1 MPLRP
6 SAGAGKGNPSDPA
19 EGLTGANRRQES
31 GGATMASIKPKTLKD
46 GTVCYLIT
54 VSLGRDKD
62 TGKQI
67 VKSTQ
72 YTPKAKAPSKIE
84 KEVNAY
90 AIDFEEKLK
99 NGDIV
104 SGDKITVNEFV
115 KIWEKNW
122 LPEKT
127 PAVRE
132 NYMDKLNLHV
142 LPVIGHMKITAV
154 RATHIDSIIQTAK
167 DNGKAPA
174 TIRDLFTV
182 INSVFKY
189 AFKKQYIR
197 ENPCIRCDD
206 RPPVKAK
213 TGKDIQF
220 FTEDQARRFIRDALT
235 MEYSMQYGQRGRKSK
250 QTGKTYTVKAYTV
263 KKSVS
268 LMWRIYFMMAIWG
281 TFRRGEMCA
290 LTWNDIN
297 EKRQIIDIEKAA
309 AMTKSEQYLKGPK
322 TDAGIREVTMP
333 EEIFSLLREWKREQF
348 ELCMK
353 LGSAWMGH
361 RNGLK
366 DDGKT
371 PDSFDENT
379 IFIQTD
385 NGLPLHLSTPNH
397 KFHEICDLY
406 NATRE
411 KETDKLPR
419 IRLHDLRH
427 TGATLLLGKKTD
439 IETVSH
445 RLGHAKASVTL
456 DIYGHA
462 LPENDQQAAETM
474 AAMF

>member
-1 MPLRP
+1 MANIRP
-6 SAGAGKGNPSDPA
+6 RP
-19 EGLTGANRRQES
+19 Q
-31 GGATMASIKPKTLKD
+31 KD
-46 GTVCYLIT
+46 GSISYQIT
-54 VSLGRDKD
+54 VSLGRDKS

-67 VKSTQ
+67 IKTTT
-72 YTPKAKAPSKIE
+72 YTPKAKALTKAE
-84 KEVNAY
+84 KEVKAF
-90 AIDFEEKLK
+90 AAKFEEQAK
-99 NGDIV
+99 NGELV
-104 SGDKITVNEFV
+104 SGDRITVTEFV
-115 KIWEKNW
+115 KIWETNW

-127 PAVRE
+127 PSVRE

-142 LPVIGHMKITAV
+142 LPVIGHMKITTV

-167 DNGKAPA
+167 NNGKAPA

-189 AFKKQYIR
+189 AYKKQYIR

-206 RPPVKAK
+206 RPPVKAQ

-235 MEYSMQYGQRGRKSK
+235 MEYNMQYGQRGRKSK
-250 QTGKTYTVKAYTV
+250 QTGKAYTVKAYTV

-290 LTWNDIN
+290 LTWNDID
-297 EKRQIIDIEKAA
+297 EKRHSIDIEKAA
-309 AMTKSEQYLKGPK
+309 AMTKKEQYIKGPK

-333 EEIFSLLREWKREQF
+333 AEIFSLLREWKREQF
-348 ELCMK
+348 GICME
-353 LGSAWMGH
+353 LGSAWKGH

-366 DDGKT
+366 EDGKT
-371 PDSFDENT
+371 PDSFNENT
-379 IFIQTD
+379 IFIQID

-406 NATRE
+406 NATRDRE
-411 KETDKLPR
+411 EDKLPR

-427 TGATLLLGKKTD
+427 TGATLLLGKKAD

-462 LPENDQQAAETM
+462 LPENDQLAAETM

>member
-1 MPLRP
+1 
-6 SAGAGKGNPSDPA
+6 
-19 EGLTGANRRQES
+19 
-31 GGATMASIKPKTLKD
+31 MASIKPRPQKD
-46 GTVCYLIT
+46 GTISYQIT
-54 VSLGRDKD
+54 VSLGRDKA

-67 VKSTQ
+67 IKTTT
-72 YTPKAKAPSKIE
+72 YTPKAKALTKAE
-84 KEVNAY
+84 KEVQAF
-90 AIDFEEKLK
+90 AATFEEQVK

-104 SGDKITVNEFV
+104 SGDKISVNEFV

-127 PAVRE
+127 PSVRE

-142 LPVIGHMKITAV
+142 LPVIGNMKITAV
-154 RATHIDSIIQTAK
+154 RATHIDSIIQTVK
-167 DNGKAPA
+167 NNGKAPA

-189 AFKKQYIR
+189 AYKKQYIR

-213 TGKDIQF
+213 TGKDIKF

-235 MEYSMQYGQRGRKSK
+235 MEYDIQYGQRGRKSK
-250 QTGKTYTVKAYTV
+250 TGEKYSVKGYSV
-263 KKSVS
+263 KRSVS
-268 LMWRIYFMMAIWG
+268 LQWRIYFMMAIWG

-290 LTWNDIN
+290 LTWNDIG
-297 EKRQIIDIEKAA
+297 EKRHTIDIEKAA
-309 AMTKSEQYLKGPK
+309 AMTKSEQYVKGPK

-353 LGSAWMGH
+353 LGSAWRGH
-361 RNGLK
+361 RNGMK
-366 DDGKT
+366 ADGKT

-379 IFIQTD
+379 IFIQMD
-385 NGLPLHLSTPNH
+385 NGLPIHLSTPNH
-397 KFHEICDLY
+397 KFHEICDMY
-406 NATRE
+406 NATIK
-411 KETDKLPR
+411 KEEDKLPR

-427 TGATLLLGKKTD
+427 TGATLLLGKNAD

>member
-1 MPLRP
+1 
-6 SAGAGKGNPSDPA
+6 
-19 EGLTGANRRQES
+19 
-31 GGATMASIKPKTLKD
+31 MASIKPKTLKD
-46 GTVCYLIT
+46 GTPCYLIT
-54 VSLGRDKD
+54 VSLGRDKS

-67 VKSTQ
+67 IKTTQ
-72 YTPKAKAPSKIE
+72 YTPKAKAPTKIE
-84 KEVNAY
+84 KEVKAF
-90 AIDFEEKLK
+90 ATAFEEQVK
-99 NGDIV
+99 NGELV
-104 SGDKITVNEFV
+104 SGDRITVNEFV

-122 LPEKT
+122 LPAKT
-127 PAVRE
+127 PSVRE
-132 NYMDKLNLHV
+132 NYMDRLQHHF
-142 LPVIGHMKITAV
+142 LPVIGHMKLTSV
-154 RATHIDSIIQTAK
+154 RATHIDGIIQAAK
-167 DNGKAPA
+167 ENGNKPA
-174 TIRDLFTV
+174 TIRDWFST

-189 AFKKQYIR
+189 AYKKQYIR
-197 ENPCIRCDD
+197 ENPCSRCDD

-235 MEYSMQYGQRGRKSK
+235 MEYDIQYGERKRKTSG
-250 QTGKTYTVKAYTV
+250 GKEYAVKKYTV

-290 LTWNDIN
+290 LTWNDLD
-297 EKRQIIDIEKAA
+297 EKRHTIDIEKAA
-309 AMTKSEQYLKGPK
+309 AMTKREKYLKGPK
-322 TDAGIREVTMP
+322 TDAGIREITMP
-333 EEIFSLLREWKREQF
+333 EEIFSLLKEWKQEQF
-348 ELCMK
+348 EICMK
-353 LGSAWMGH
+353 LGSAWRGH
-361 RNGLK
+361 RNGTK
-366 DDGKT
+366 EDGKT

-379 IFIQTD
+379 IFIQVD
-385 NGLPLHLSTPNH
+385 SGLPLHLSTPNH

-411 KETDKLPR
+411 KEADKLPR

-427 TGATLLLGKKTD
+427 TGATLLLGKHAD

>member
-1 MPLRP
+1 
-6 SAGAGKGNPSDPA
+6 
-19 EGLTGANRRQES
+19 
-31 GGATMASIKPKTLKD
+31 MASIKPKTLKD

-54 VSLGRDKD
+54 VSLGRNKD

-189 AFKKQYIR
+189 AFK
-197 ENPCIRCDD
+197 
-206 RPPVKAK
+206 
-213 TGKDIQF
+213 
-220 FTEDQARRFIRDALT
+220 
-235 MEYSMQYGQRGRKSK
+235 
-250 QTGKTYTVKAYTV
+250 
-263 KKSVS
+263 
-268 LMWRIYFMMAIWG
+268 
-281 TFRRGEMCA
+281 
-290 LTWNDIN
+290 
-297 EKRQIIDIEKAA
+297 
-309 AMTKSEQYLKGPK
+309 
-322 TDAGIREVTMP
+322 
-333 EEIFSLLREWKREQF
+333 
-348 ELCMK
+348 
-353 LGSAWMGH
+353 
-361 RNGLK
+361 
-366 DDGKT
+366 
-371 PDSFDENT
+371 
-379 IFIQTD
+379 
-385 NGLPLHLSTPNH
+385 
-397 KFHEICDLY
+397 
-406 NATRE
+406 
-411 KETDKLPR
+411 
-419 IRLHDLRH
+419 
-427 TGATLLLGKKTD
+427 
-439 IETVSH
+439 
-445 RLGHAKASVTL
+445 
-456 DIYGHA
+456 
-462 LPENDQQAAETM
+462 
-474 AAMF
+474 